1 MVKLKIACL
10 VMLLA
15 LSHTVFSQSGTIK
28 GNVKDELGAPLPGVS
43 VMVKGTDRGAITNAL
58 GDFSVPA
65 EVGETL
71 VLSFLGYEP
80 QTIVIANNES
90 INVSMVPKISL
101 LEEVVVVG
109 YGTQKKKLLTG
120 ANLDVKGDKIK
131 ELNTPSVMEGLQ
143 GIAPGVSI
151 TRNNGAPGAGT
162 RVRIRGIGTNGNSN
176 PLYVVDGVYVGSID
190 YLSPTDIES
199 VSVLKDAASAAIY
212 GARAANGV
220 ILVTTKSGRKG
231 APMKVYFDSY
241 YGFQNVYKNVD
252 PLNAQEYMQL
262 INEGR
267 FNDGLPLLDWETTL
281 RNNLWLDLQQ
291 PGLGGEYGDYVW
303 NQLQNGWQGT
313 NWIDAITNRNAAQQF
328 NSVNITGS
336 GENITYSAAVSYLDQ
351 EGIIGG
357 DLIGAGLKRLTVRL
371 NSEATIV
378 KNADRDIIKFG
389 ERITYTSNR
398 TRNVRTGNVYWN
410 DLHNAI
416 VQNPL
421 QPVRWNGF
429 NNEFGFAP
437 NLDGVD
443 PGQSNPAASLFYTNN
458 FGWGTGHS
466 VNGNVYLSIEPIE
479 NLVIQSKLGVNLGF
493 GHSRGFSPTFGLGQ
507 RQLNSVSAAS
517 QSQWLNTWYTVQHTA
532 SYNRSFGDHNLSAVV
547 GFERNYPVL
556 NTNVGANRLNTISND
571 PDEAFLD
578 NTFPPQDITQIQ
590 AWGRDWA
597 AIGGGIQGI
606 LTRLSY
612 NYKEKYLFD
621 ATVRRDGSSNFA
633 DGFRFGVFP
642 SFSAGWLISNE
653 DFMAAAPKQL
663 NSLKLRASWGQNGNN
678 SVGSFLYSATVGN
691 IAPAYFFGNN
701 KPVSSPGTVIN
712 RVPNPNISWETSEQ
726 INVGF
731 DALLYDSRL
740 AFTFD
745 WYKKT
750 TRDWLVTAPDF
761 ALLGAAPPVIN
772 GGEIENS
779 GFEIML
785 DWQDEIGDIDYG
797 ITLSS
802 AFNDNEVTRIEND
815 AQEFEGPT
823 NFFST
828 NTPAISIARVG
839 SPIGVFYG
847 YRTDGILQNQD
858 EVDAYVNSE
867 GAPYF
872 PDQRPGDVRFVDLN
886 GDGVINEEDKTI
898 IGNPTPDFEMGLQL
912 NLGWKN
918 FYMNST
924 LVGKFGMQV
933 MNSYRD
939 FNGPTMQNYTSFDL
953 QRWHG
958 EGTSNRMP
966 RLSASP
972 NRNANFISDI
982 YVYDADYVRIQ
993 NLTVGYNFKDLLNG
1007 LDFFDDLKFYV
1018 QVTNLHTFTGY
1029 HGMDPEV
1036 GYGGGAPWAS
1046 GVDLGLYPLPRTVI
1060 FGINASF

>member
-1 MVKLKIACL
+1 MVKLRIACVL
-10 VMLLA
+10 LLLA
-15 LSHTVFSQSGTIK
+15 LSHHAFSQTNIVRGV
-28 GNVKDELGAPLPGVS
+28 VKDELGDPLPGVS
-43 VMVKGTDRGAITNAL
+43 VMVKGTSRGNITDAL
-58 GDFSVPA
+58 GAFSVNADP
-65 EVGETL
+65 GETL
-71 VLSFLGYEP
+71 IFSFVGYISQNILLAN
-80 QTIVIANNES
+80 QTNLNVTLLV
-90 INVSMVPKISL
+90 NVST

-120 ANLDVKGDKIK
+120 ANLDVKGEKIK

-162 RVRIRGIGTNGNSN
+162 RVRIRGTGTNGNSN
-176 PLYVVDGVYVGSID
+176 PLYVVDGVYVGNID
-190 YLSPTDIES
+190 YLAPTDIES
-199 VSVLKDAASAAIY
+199 ISVLKDAASAAIY

-220 ILVTTKSGRKG
+220 VLVTTKSGKEG
-231 APMKVYFDSY
+231 APMKVYVDSY
-241 YGFQNVYKNVD
+241 YGFQNIYKNVD

-267 FNDGLPLLDWETTL
+267 FNDGLPLLDWEATIK
-281 RNNLWLDLQQ
+281 NNLWLDLQQ
-291 PGLGGEYGDYVW
+291 PGLGGEYGDHVW
-303 NQLQNGWQGT
+303 EMLQNGWQGT
-313 NWIDAITNRNAAQQF
+313 NWVDAITNENAAQRF
-328 NSVNITGS
+328 HSVNITGS
-336 GENITYSAAVSYLDQ
+336 SDNMTYSAAVSYLDQ

-357 DLIGAGLKRLTVRL
+357 SLIGAGLKRLTVRL
-371 NSEATIV
+371 NTEATIL
-378 KNADRDIIKFG
+378 KSGNRDIIKLG
-389 ERITYTSNR
+389 ERITYTSNQ
-398 TRNVRTGNVYWN
+398 TRNVRTANVYWN

-421 QPVRWNGF
+421 QPVRWDGF

-443 PGQSNPAASLFYTNN
+443 PGQANPAAGLFYTNN
-458 FGWGTGHS
+458 FNYGTGHA

-479 NLVIQSKLGVNLGF
+479 DLVIQSKLGVNLGF
-493 GHSRGFSPTFGLGQ
+493 GHSRGFSPIFGLGQ
-507 RQLNSVSAAS
+507 RQLNSNSAAT
-517 QSQWLNTWYTVQHTA
+517 QSQWLNTWYTWQHTA
-532 SYNRSFGDHNLSAVV
+532 TYNRSFGQHNLSAVV
-547 GFERNYPVL
+547 GFERNYPVI
-556 NTNVGANRLNTISND
+556 NTNVGGRRLNTISND
-571 PDEAFLD
+571 PDEAFID
-578 NTFPPQDITQIQ
+578 NTFPAQDITQIQ
-590 AWGRDWA
+590 TWGRDWA
-597 AIGGGIQGI
+597 AIGGGVQGV

-612 NYKEKYLFD
+612 NFQEKYLLD
-621 ATVRRDGSSNFA
+621 VTVRRDGSSNFA
-633 DGFRFGVFP
+633 DGFRFGTFP
-642 SFSAGWLISNE
+642 SVSAGWLLSQE
-653 DFMAAAPKQL
+653 DFFGSMPDAL
-663 NSLKLRASWGQNGNN
+663 SSLKLRASWGQNGNN
-678 SVGSFLYSATVGN
+678 SVGSFLYSATVGS

-701 KPVSSPGTVIN
+701 KPVSSPATVIN

-731 DALLYDSRL
+731 DALLFDSKL

-772 GGEIENS
+772 GGEIENT
-779 GFEIML
+779 GVELMF
-785 DWQDEIGDIDYG
+785 DWQDEVGELSYG
-797 ITLSS
+797 ITLSG
-802 AFNDNEVTRIEND
+802 AFNDNQVTKIENE

-839 SPIGVFYG
+839 APIGVFYG
-847 YRTDGILQNQD
+847 YKTNGILQNQD
-858 EVDAYVNSE
+858 EVDAYVNGE
-867 GAPYF
+867 GAPFF
-872 PDQRPGDVRFVDLN
+872 PDQRPGDVRFVDVN
-886 GDGVINEEDKTI
+886 GDGVIDDEDKVI
-898 IGNPTPDFEMGLQL
+898 IGDPTPDFEMGLQL
-912 NLGWKN
+912 NFGWKN

-924 LVGKFGMQV
+924 LVGKFGHQV
-933 MNSYRD
+933 INSYRD

-966 RLSASP
+966 RLGASP
-972 NRNANFISDI
+972 NRNFNFISDI
-982 YVYDADYVRIQ
+982 YVYDADYLRVQ
-993 NLTVGYNFKDLLNG
+993 NLTLGYNFKDLLNS
-1007 LDFFDDLKFYV
+1007 LNFFDDLKFYV
-1018 QVTNLHTFTGY
+1018 QVTNLYTFTGY